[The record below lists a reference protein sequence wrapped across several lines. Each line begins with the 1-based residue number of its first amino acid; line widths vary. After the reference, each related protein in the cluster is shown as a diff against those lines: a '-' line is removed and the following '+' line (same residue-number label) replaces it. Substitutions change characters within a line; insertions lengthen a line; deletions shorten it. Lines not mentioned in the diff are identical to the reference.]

1 MFPVINSRVFS
12 SINILEKGID
22 QMSVIRNTI
31 KTFHPAYFAM
41 VMSTGIISIASSLLG
56 FHGIA
61 YALFYIN
68 ILAYAAVLSLQALRL
83 RMFWSNLYSD
93 LLNPKLSLVFFTTVA
108 GTNVL
113 GAQFVTVVN
122 QPEVAKIFWYFGIFL
137 WTVVSLSTFSILF
150 IKCDQRI
157 EVVLH
162 GGWLI
167 ATVGTQSV
175 AVLGG
180 LLAPKYGD
188 ASSFV
193 MFSSFAWWMIGS
205 FLYMILITLII
216 YRLVFFKVSPDALVP
231 PYWIN
236 MGALAITTLAGS
248 ILCIN
253 IPKINGPY
261 ADFLGFT
268 KGFTLFFWSFGT
280 WWIPFL
286 IIIGIWKYIY
296 NRTPFK
302 YSPLYWGMVFPLGMY
317 TACTVRL
324 SQAIQIPF
332 IAHISQYFIYAAY
345 IAWCFIFIAMMHS
358 IIKAIVAKEAPA
370 AKPEKVVHPQ
380 MTSVSKG

>member
-1 MFPVINSRVFS
+1 
-12 SINILEKGID
+12 
-22 QMSVIRNTI
+22 MSVIRNTI

-56 FHGIA
+56 FKGIA
-61 YALFYIN
+61 YGLFYVNLI
-68 ILAYAAVLSLQALRL
+68 AYAAILSLQVLRV
-83 RMFWSNLYSD
+83 RMFWSNLYND
-93 LLNPKLSLVFFTTVA
+93 LSNPKLSLVFFTTVA

-137 WTVVSLSTFSILF
+137 WTIVSLSTFSILF

-157 EVVLH
+157 EVVMH

-175 AVLGG
+175 AVLGA
-180 LLAPKYGD
+180 LLAPHFGD
-188 ASSFV
+188 SSSFV
-193 MFSSFAWWMIGS
+193 MFSSFVWWMIGS
-205 FLYMILITLII
+205 FIYMVLITLII

-253 IPKINGPY
+253 SPKIGGPY
-261 ADFLGFT
+261 ADFIGFT
-268 KGFTLFFWSFGT
+268 KGLTLFFWSFGT

-286 IIIGIWKYIY
+286 VIIGIWKYIF

-302 YSPLYWGMVFPLGMY
+302 YTPLYWGMVFPLGMY
-317 TACTVRL
+317 TACTIRL

-332 IAHISQYFIYAAY
+332 VANISNYFIYAAY
-345 IAWCFIFIAMMHS
+345 AAWGFIFVNMIRSM
-358 IIKAIVAKEAPA
+358 IKAATAKEPAPS
-370 AKPEKVVHPQ
+370 KEGKIIQPQ
-380 MTSVSKG
+380 MTPVANVKG